1 MAQQQRNNSVTD
13 ESYWDGVWSPAQ
25 SSLSLLSHSD
35 FYYGKDGL
43 FAKLIHGRLG
53 SIKGT
58 SVLELGGGGENKRL
72 LAMNKWMGADVTALD
87 FSDEG
92 LKIVK
97 ELFEVNQCSGNFI
110 HGDICNW
117 VSDQQYDAVVHWGVL
132 EHFID
137 PKPIL
142 EKSFSALKHNGT
154 LLFSMPNMEAV
165 GAHLWKSWCPD
176 NWSKHVLHSKELIEQ
191 TLGDI
196 GFSKIESFHYG
207 VPFLK
212 GAEWE
217 IASVAQR
224 PIDLLQKICSVS
236 ARLIPFFHKY
246 GNKHIS
252 MERGF
257 IAVK

>member
-1 MAQQQRNNSVTD
+1 MSGRQDQNKVTD

-25 SSLSLLSHSD
+25 SSLSTLSSSD
-35 FYYGKDGL
+35 FYYGKNGL
-43 FAKLIHGRLG
+43 FAKLIHERLG
-53 SIKGT
+53 SLKG
-58 SVLELGGGGENKRL
+58 SRILELGGGGENKRL
-72 LAMNKWMGADVTALD
+72 LSMKKWMDADVTALD

-92 LKIVK
+92 LKVVK
-97 ELFEVNQCSGNFI
+97 ELFDINQCSGHFLNA
-110 HGDICNW
+110 DICSW
-117 VSDQQYDAVVHWGVL
+117 VPDQQYDTVVHWGVL

-137 PKPIL
+137 PGPML
-142 EKSFSALKHNGT
+142 EKSYCALKNNGR

-165 GAHLWKSWCPD
+165 GAQLWKNWCPE
-176 NWSKHVLHSKELIEQ
+176 NWSKHVFHSKELIEK
-191 TLGDI
+191 TLNEI
-196 GFSKIESFHYG
+196 GFSTIESFHYG

-217 IASVAQR
+217 IDAMGQR
-224 PIDLLQKICSVS
+224 PIDLLQKVCSAS
-236 ARLIPFFHKY
+236 ARVVPIFHKY